1 MAQVRI
7 YSTVHR
13 LSRRTLYLTSLSIP
27 LSLFSFIL
35 FLGLPPTFT
44 AFTVFT
50 LAPSMAFRGVRQ
62 RRPRRPVMHPPRY
75 PTAAA
80 SSSGVTLAGGAPSPP
95 PASAAAPT
103 SPLSG
108 TLRAAMLG
116 VPAGMRLALA
126 GGLSGAAVHTAL
138 HPLDTLKTV
147 RQADPALRSATLRS
161 ALGVLLARARGPG
174 GGAAAGVG
182 GAPAS
187 AGAVAAAA
195 AGAAARTGG
204 GGRPPP
210 PALLAVLPALYRGV
224 VPAALGAAPSSALYF
239 GMYEAAKR
247 ALHARFLRPSEPG
260 APTRRLALNCLS
272 AAAGNVAS
280 SVLFVPKEVIKQ
292 RLQTGL
298 SPSVPAAV
306 ASLVAGGGV
315 RALYRGYG
323 VTLARNIPSAVLKF
337 SLYEEAKVALRRR
350 KAAAA
355 ADAAAVV
362 GPGEATV
369 RSRLRWSGLDHV
381 ICGAVAGAAASGLTT
396 PLDVVKTRFA
406 VLGGDGRGAWAVAR
420 SVVAEGGVGGLFAGV
435 QPRMVW
441 SALFTAMGFGTYEAF
456 KRLLVPEGVVAEVGG
471 DTPPTGT
478 RVSALRRGR

>member
-1 MAQVRI
+1 
-7 YSTVHR
+7 
-13 LSRRTLYLTSLSIP
+13 
-27 LSLFSFIL
+27 
-35 FLGLPPTFT
+35 
-44 AFTVFT
+44 
-50 LAPSMAFRGVRQ
+50 MAFRGVRQ

-80 SSSGVTLAGGAPSPP
+80 SSSGVTLAGAPSPP

-138 HPLDTLKTV
+138 HPLDTLKT
-147 RQADPALRSATLRS
+147 
-161 ALGVLLARARGPG
+161 
-174 GGAAAGVG
+174 
-182 GAPAS
+182 
-187 AGAVAAAA
+187 
-195 AGAAARTGG
+195 
-204 GGRPPP
+204 
-210 PALLAVLPALYRGV
+210 
-224 VPAALGAAPSSALYF
+224 
-239 GMYEAAKR
+239 R

-350 KAAAA
+350 KATAA

-369 RSRLRWSGLDHV
+369 RSRLRWSGLDH
-381 ICGAVAGAAASGLTT
+381 
-396 PLDVVKTRFA
+396 
-406 VLGGDGRGAWAVAR
+406 
-420 SVVAEGGVGGLFAGV
+420 
-435 QPRMVW
+435 PRMVW

-471 DTPPTGT
+471 DTSPTVLGEGAPGDY
-478 RVSALRRGR
+478 SDKWY

>member
-1 MAQVRI
+1 
-7 YSTVHR
+7 
-13 LSRRTLYLTSLSIP
+13 
-27 LSLFSFIL
+27 
-35 FLGLPPTFT
+35 
-44 AFTVFT
+44 
-50 LAPSMAFRGVRQ
+50 
-62 RRPRRPVMHPPRY
+62 
-75 PTAAA
+75 
-80 SSSGVTLAGGAPSPP
+80 
-95 PASAAAPT
+95 
-103 SPLSG
+103 
-108 TLRAAMLG
+108 MLG

-161 ALGVLLARARGPG
+161 ALAVLLDRARGPG
-174 GGAAAGVG
+174 GGAAA
-182 GAPAS
+182 S
-187 AGAVAAAA
+187 AATTSATATAAAA
-195 AGAAARTGG
+195 ASAAARSGG

-272 AAAGNVAS
+272 AAAGNIAS

-292 RLQTGL
+292 HLQTGL

-306 ASLVAGGGV
+306 MSLVAGGGV
-315 RALYRGYG
+315 RALYRGYR

-355 ADAAAVV
+355 ADTAAIT
-362 GPGEATV
+362 GGGEAAV
-369 RSRLRWSGLDHV
+369 RSRLHWSGIDHV
-381 ICGAVAGAAASGLTT
+381 LCGAVAGAAASGLTT

-406 VLGGDGRGAWAVAR
+406 VLGGDGRGAWAVAQ
-420 SVVAEGGVGGLFAGV
+420 SVLREGGVGGLFAGV

-456 KRLLVPEGVVAEVGG
+456 KRLLVPEGVATDVGR

-478 RVSALRRGR
+478 RLSALRRRR